1 MDVLALFRQ
10 EGQRLFW
17 QRLADGRVLG
27 RLSGEP
33 IRADEAYVVVR
44 LAGMYLGSSRVL
56 WRKFSPLVHAFV
68 GYGNG
73 DTQHAVAG
81 PGQLQDLGEAN
92 LDRVMVLNVRL
103 IGPVP
108 YKGGELTL
116 LAGLYSIPRGDAAAA
131 LLSTLSALSEFVGP
145 EVVTAAKIAGVVKA
159 GVDSILNLG
168 NSQLRLGVSDTFGGG
183 GNDLRS
189 GFHVGIG
196 ASQPRVPVDRLWF
209 KDGYLLEG
217 SSAVLAQPYLG
228 TDYFVFQLER
238 LERRVDWPGLPGLAE
253 FEQRFGDILKGVG
266 DVAAKRAELSAI
278 WPRFAE
284 ALVTSPHLTRFDAGQ
299 IANEVKTDL
308 RGRVDALD
316 SGGLFETRGWGT
328 DRKATYQPADMD
340 FGLVPALQTT
350 SAEGELSLR
359 DPAV

>member
-10 EGQRLFW
+10 EGQQLFW
-17 QRLADGRVLG
+17 HRLTDGRVLD
-27 RLSGEP
+27 RPSGEP

-44 LAGMYLGSSRVL
+44 LAGMYLGRSRVL
-56 WRKFSPLVHAFV
+56 WRKLSPLVHAFV

-73 DTQHAVAG
+73 STQHAVAG

-92 LDRVMVLNVRL
+92 LDRVIVLNARL
-103 IGPVP
+103 VGPVP

-131 LLSTLSALSEFVGP
+131 LLNTLSALSNIVGP
-145 EVVTAAKIAGVVKA
+145 EVATAAKIAGVVKA
-159 GVDSILNLG
+159 GVDSILSLNTA
-168 NSQLRLGVSDTFGGG
+168 QLRLGVSDTFGGG
-183 GNDLRS
+183 GNELRS

-196 ASQPRVPVDRLWF
+196 APQPRVAVDRLWF
-209 KDGYLLEG
+209 KDGTLSEG
-217 SSAVLAQPYLG
+217 SSAVLAQPYVG
-228 TDYFVFQLER
+228 TDYFVVQLER

-253 FEQRFGDILKGVG
+253 FEQRFGEVLKGAG

-278 WPRFAE
+278 WPRFTE
-284 ALVTSPHLTRFDAGQ
+284 TLVSSPHLTRFDAGQ
-299 IANEVKTDL
+299 IANEVKADL

-328 DRKATYQPADMD
+328 DRKETYQPADID
-340 FGLVPALQTT
+340 FGLVPTLRATPD
-350 SAEGELSLR
+350 EGELSLQ